1 MDLRRVHVLLSGS
14 VQGVFFRSTARDEA
28 QRLGLTGWVRN
39 LRDGRVE
46 AEFQGEPAAVKEI
59 LGFCTRGPS
68 LAAVIDVE
76 VEDVPPVDRERAFRV
91 S

>member
-1 MDLRRVHVLLSGS
+1 MDRRRVHVLLSGS

-28 QRLGLTGWVRN
+28 QRLALTGWMRN

-46 AEFQGEPAAVKEI
+46 AEFQGEPTAVKEI
-59 LGFCTRGPS
+59 LEFCARGPS
-68 LAAVIDVE
+68 LAAVNDME
-76 VEDVPPVDRERAFRV
+76 VEDMPPIDRERAFRV